1 MANSNNKKQDKLET
15 MPHSPGAHTDER
27 AFKVALD
34 LFHNAA
40 RRVPAYADFLK
51 KNGVDPKKIRDCAD
65 FAHIPLTNKQYFSDY
80 SLKELNWD
88 GVLDNSLYVSTSS
101 GSTGVPFFW
110 PRGREQ
116 DIASGTI
123 FKHIYEDIFESKKGS
138 TLVINSFALGTWIAG
153 FEFYNAARFTA
164 DHDNN
169 IVISTPGIDRG
180 EAIRQFKKLAPLFD
194 RIVFEG
200 YPPFIKDIFDEGAA
214 DGIIWSD
221 HDTRILVGGEAVSP
235 VWKEKVLKLIGKSGS
250 DNSFVNVYGMA
261 EIGIVG
267 HDTPLSA
274 KVREHIA
281 DIKGVR
287 ITGENEVVGVY
298 QYYPEL
304 RYFESF
310 PDSSLVLTAN
320 AGLPLIRYDTR
331 DTGGLL
337 TRDVAD
343 AYGKEWQI
351 PFVYLFGR
359 KDLSIS
365 LYALMI
371 YVENVKRALENS
383 SLTDQLSGLFRM
395 GVSHNG
401 KLDQQFDIAV
411 ELARA
416 AKSSAQMVQKLTDE
430 VVSTLSKVN
439 SEYAKLLASIGDRA
453 RPVVELVPF
462 GKIDTIPGRKHKWI
476 KK

>member
-1 MANSNNKKQDKLET
+1 MANSNNQSDRVDLK
-15 MPHSPGAHTDER
+15 PHSHRAHADEH
-27 AFKVALD
+27 AFKIAFDV
-34 LFHNAA
+34 FHEAA

-51 KNGVDPKKIRDCAD
+51 KNGVDHKKIRDRAD
-65 FAHIPLTNKQYFSDY
+65 FAHVPLTNKQYFSDY
-80 SLKELNWD
+80 SLKELSWD
-88 GVLDNSLYVSTSS
+88 GVLDNSIYVSTSS

-110 PRGREQ
+110 PRGHAQ
-116 DIASGTI
+116 DIASGSI
-123 FKHIYEDIFESKKGS
+123 FQHIYEDIFETKKGS

-153 FEFYNAARFTA
+153 FEFYNAAKFNA
-164 DHDNN
+164 DQGSN

-194 RIVFEG
+194 RVVFEG

-214 DGIIWSD
+214 DGIEWSD
-221 HDTRILVGGEAVSP
+221 YDIRILVGGEAVSA
-235 VWKEKVLKLIGKSGS
+235 VWREKVLRMIGKEGS

-267 HDTPLSA
+267 HDTPLST
-274 KVREHIA
+274 KVRDHIT
-281 DIKGVR
+281 DVKEVK
-287 ITGENEVVGVY
+287 ITGDNEVVGVY

-337 TRDVAD
+337 TRTVAD
-343 AYGKEWQI
+343 VYGKDWQL

-383 SLTDQLSGLFRM
+383 SLNNRLSGLFRM
-395 GVSHNG
+395 GVSHNE
-401 KLDQQFDIAV
+401 KLDQQFDITV
-411 ELARA
+411 ELARLVDSNDILV
-416 AKSSAQMVQKLTDE
+416 KILTDE
-430 VVSTLSKVN
+430 IVATLSKVN

-462 GKIDTIPGRKHKWI
+462 GKIETIPGRKHKWI
-476 KK
+476 KR